1 LVKLMIII
9 IVIVIAP
16 FRSQIFKIFFASGS
30 KGALTPLTKI
40 LRTPLTVSKIRLHG
54 IFRRADVIE
63 RERTGN
69 ICCWHV
75 YALSTRDVTNLSPSS
90 SAALTSAAEV
100 KKCRREVTSGQ
111 HTHLSVENSEVR
123 TEEHRRI
130 RATTTLTS
138 IIISNNR
145 VFSSTPITS

>member
-1 LVKLMIII
+1 MIII

-63 RERTGN
+63 RESVLARFAVGMFT
-69 ICCWHV
+69 H
-75 YALSTRDVTNLSPSS
+75 
-90 SAALTSAAEV
+90 
-100 KKCRREVTSGQ
+100 CRRVTSQ
-111 HTHLSVENSEVR
+111 IFHH
-123 TEEHRRI
+123 HRRQH
-130 RATTTLTS
+130 
-138 IIISNNR
+138 
-145 VFSSTPITS
+145 